1 MNLSAPQNVFLN
13 GLNNKYNAYVGG
25 FGSGKTFVG
34 CLDLLIFFGRYP
46 GTRQGYF
53 SISYPSIRDVFYP
66 TFEEA
71 ADLMGFSTVTR
82 VGDREVDVYRN
93 GSYYGTVICR
103 SMDNPG
109 TIVGFKIA
117 RAMVDE
123 IDVLP
128 TEKANNAWNKIIARM
143 RLKIDG
149 VVNGINV
156 TTTPEGFKFVYSKFK
171 ENPSDRYSMVQAST
185 YENEAFLPEDYID
198 SLKESYPSELIKAY
212 LNGEFVNLTSGT
224 VYHAFDRNKH
234 KSNET
239 VQPGEP
245 LFIGLDFNVQN
256 MSAVVHVKRESG
268 PVAVD
273 ELIGLYDTPAM
284 IEAIKYRYPK
294 HKIYVYPDASGN
306 ARKTVDASVSD
317 ISLLKGAGFYVMVNK
332 KNPNV
337 RDRITCMNACF
348 EKRGYTVNASKCPIY
363 TRSLEQQSY
372 GKDGKPDKTQ
382 GDDHPND
389 AAGYFIT
396 FEYPIVRPVTKL
408 IARSF

>member
-1 MNLSAPQNVFLN
+1 MNLSAPQNIFLN

-34 CLDLLIFFGRYP
+34 CLDLLIFFGRHP

-71 ADLMGFSTVTR
+71 ADSMGFTTVTR

-93 GSYYGTVICR
+93 GMYYGTVICR

-109 TIVGFKIA
+109 SIVGFKIA

-128 TEKANNAWNKIIARM
+128 TDKANNAWNKIIARM

-156 TTTPEGFKFVYSKFK
+156 TTTPEGFKFVYSKFA
-171 ENPSDRYSMVQAST
+171 ENPTERYSMVQAST
-185 YENEAFLPEDYID
+185 YENSKFLPDDYIP
-198 SLKESYPSELIKAY
+198 SLLESYPSELIKAY

-224 VYHAFDRNKH
+224 VYHTFDRVKH
-234 KSNET
+234 NSDEVIKA
-239 VQPGEP
+239 GEP

-256 MSAVVHVKRESG
+256 MSAVVHVKRDNA
-268 PVAVD
+268 PTAVD

-284 IEAIKYRYPK
+284 IEAIKERYQR

-306 ARKTVDASVSD
+306 ARKTVDASQSD
-317 ISLLKGAGFYVMVNK
+317 ISLLKAAGFYVMVNK

-337 RDRITCMNACF
+337 RDRINCMNAAF
-348 EKRGYTVNASKCPIY
+348 EKRDYKVNVKRCPVY

-372 GKDGKPDKTQ
+372 APDGKPDKTQ
-382 GDDHPND
+382 GNDHPND

-396 FEYPIVRPVTKL
+396 LDYPIVRPVTKL
-408 IARSF
+408 VARSF